1 MQDPPQQSASQPF
14 TFARLLPVVI
24 LIGLFVL
31 AFSMG
36 WHKYLSFE
44 ALRDNREWL
53 SQQLIN
59 YGAIAHVGFIVIY
72 AVATAASVP
81 GGVFLTL
88 AGGFLFGTWLAS
100 LYVVLGAT
108 IGATA
113 IFLAA
118 RTALGDVLK
127 RRAGPALQKME
138 AGFRENQLSYLLVL
152 RLIPLFPFWL
162 VNLVPAF
169 VGMSLRN
176 YLIGTVLGIIPGT
189 VVYCSVG
196 SGLSAIFE
204 AGETPDLGI
213 IFQPRIMLPI
223 LGLAL
228 LSLLPVIYKKMKARR
243 P

>member
-14 TFARLLPVVI
+14 SIARLLPVVI
-24 LIGLFVL
+24 LVGIFAF

-36 WHKYLSFE
+36 WHEYLSFE
-44 ALRDNREWL
+44 ALRDNRQWL
-53 SQQLIN
+53 AQQLED
-59 YGAIAHVGFIVIY
+59 YGAVAHLGFIVIY
-72 AVATAASVP
+72 AIATAASVP

-88 AGGFLFGTWLAS
+88 AGGFLFGTWQATI
-100 LYVVLGAT
+100 YVVLGAT
-108 IGATA
+108 VGATA
-113 IFLAA
+113 VFLAA

-127 RRAGPALQKME
+127 RKAGPALQRME

-189 VVYCSVG
+189 LVYCGVG

-213 IFQPRIMLPI
+213 IFQPRILLPI

-228 LSLLPVIYKKMKARR
+228 LSLLPVVYKKLKARR
-243 P
+243 S